1 MNRTYN
7 YVRERNRTDRR
18 NICTSV
24 KGTEKIA
31 KDRNYSIRTERIS
44 VDSRTERTNVCVTKI
59 FLYEARANKISLL
72 SRRVSE

>member
-7 YVRERNRTDRR
+7 YVSERNITYRI

-31 KDRNYSIRTERIS
+31 KDRNYSIGTEHIS
-44 VDSRTERTNVCVTKI
+44 VHSRTECRNICVTNI
-59 FLYEARANKISLL
+59 FCMTQGRIQVFDWQK
-72 SRRVSE
+72 